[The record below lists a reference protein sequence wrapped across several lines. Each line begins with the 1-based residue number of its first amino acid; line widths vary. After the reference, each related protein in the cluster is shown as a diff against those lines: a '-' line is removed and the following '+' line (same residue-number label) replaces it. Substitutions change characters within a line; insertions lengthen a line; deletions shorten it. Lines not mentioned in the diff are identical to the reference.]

1 MQAAANAPMT
11 AEISIFDEIG
21 MWGVTAKQFISDLKA
36 LGDVKDI
43 LLSINSPGGSVFDGL
58 AIYNALRS
66 SGANVTVKVMGIA
79 ASIASVIAMAG
90 KKIVMPENTFMMVHN
105 PLGGGFGHSEDL
117 RAIADAMDKVGESLV
132 ATYVARTG
140 KSAEEVKALLDAETY
155 MSAEEAVSLG
165 FADELQPAFSIK
177 AAFELD
183 RLPENVR
190 AAFENSQQ
198 DPQPEPEPAPEPN
211 SDTEPVP
218 EPEPEP
224 EPAPEPVAVSP
235 LAEQIQASATAA
247 GFAEFSAMWALDD
260 AIASPADI
268 KARIDYAK
276 EVKAL
281 CAVAKLPDAMAG
293 LINENKPI
301 VEVRAELRKMLVAKS
316 DEHRVDTTAPTKIV
330 QTQAKAHKTTEQIY
344 AERAKHAAKAI

>member
-1 MQAAANAPMT
+1 MQAAANVPTT

-90 KKIVMPENTFMMVHN
+90 KKIVMPENAFMMVHN
-105 PLGGGFGHSEDL
+105 PLGGGFGYSEDL
-117 RAIADAMDKVGESLV
+117 RAIADAMDKVGESLI

-177 AAFELD
+177 ASFELD

-190 AAFENSQQ
+190 IAFENSQQ
-198 DPQPEPEPAPEPN
+198 DPQPEPEPALEPN
-211 SDTEPVP
+211 SDPEPVP

-224 EPAPEPVAVSP
+224 TPEPVAVSP

-247 GFAEFSAMWALDD
+247 GFAEFSALWALDD
-260 AIASPADI
+260 TIASPADI

-281 CAVAKLPDAMAG
+281 CAVAKLPDAMVG

-316 DEHRVDTTAPTKIV
+316 DEHRVDTTATTKIV

-344 AERAKHAAKAI
+344 AERAKCAAKAI

>member
-1 MQAAANAPMT
+1 MQAAANVPTT

-105 PLGGGFGHSEDL
+105 PWSF
-117 RAIADAMDKVGESLV
+117 AIGNANDMREMADVLDKLGESLV
-132 ATYVARTG
+132 GTYVSRTG

-155 MSAEEAVSLG
+155 LTAAEAVDLG
-165 FADELQPAFSIK
+165 FADEMIPNVPAK
-177 AAFELD
+177 ASFELD
-183 RLPENVR
+183 RLPDNVR
-190 AAFENSQQ
+190 AMFLAQQ
-198 DPQPEPEPAPEPN
+198 DPQLK
-211 SDTEPVP
+211 SD
-218 EPEPEP
+218 
-224 EPAPEPVAVSP
+224 PEPVAVSP

-247 GFAEFSAMWALDD
+247 GFAEFSALWALDD
-260 AIASPADI
+260 TIASPADI

-281 CAVAKLPDAMAG
+281 CAVAKLPDAMVG

-316 DEHRVDTTAPTKIV
+316 DEHRVDTTATTKIV

-344 AERAKHAAKAI
+344 AERAKCAAKAI

>member
-1 MQAAANAPMT
+1 MQAAANAPTT

-43 LLSINSPGGSVFDGL
+43 TLSLNSPGGSVFDGL

-90 KKIVMPENTFMMVHN
+90 KKIVMPEDTFMMVHN
-105 PLGGGFGHSEDL
+105 PWSF
-117 RAIADAMDKVGESLV
+117 AIGNANDMREMADVLDKLGESLV
-132 ATYVARTG
+132 GTYVSRTG
-140 KSAEEVKALLDAETY
+140 KSAEAVKALLDAETY
-155 MSAEEAVSLG
+155 LTAAEAVDLG
-165 FADELQPAFSIK
+165 FADEMIPNVSAK
-177 AAFELD
+177 ASFELD
-183 RLPENVR
+183 RLPDNVR
-190 AAFENSQQ
+190 AMFLAQQ
-198 DPQPEPEPAPEPN
+198 DPQPEPEPAPEPK
-211 SDTEPVP
+211 SD
-218 EPEPEP
+218 
-224 EPAPEPVAVSP
+224 PEPVAVSP

-247 GFAEFSAMWALDD
+247 GFAEFSALWALDD
-260 AIASPADI
+260 TIASPADI

-281 CAVAKLPDAMAG
+281 CAVAKLPDAMVG

-316 DEHRVDTTAPTKIV
+316 DEHRVDTTAPTKVV

-344 AERAKHAAKAI
+344 AERAKCAAKAI

>member
-1 MQAAANAPMT
+1 MQAAANVPTT

-105 PLGGGFGHSEDL
+105 PWSF
-117 RAIADAMDKVGESLV
+117 AIGNANDMREMADVLDKLGESLV
-132 ATYVARTG
+132 GTYVSRTG

-155 MSAEEAVSLG
+155 LTAAEAVDLG
-165 FADELQPAFSIK
+165 FADEMIPNVPAK
-177 AAFELD
+177 ASFELD
-183 RLPENVR
+183 RLPDNVR
-190 AAFENSQQ
+190 AMFLAQQ
-198 DPQPEPEPAPEPN
+198 DPQPEPEPTPEPK
-211 SDTEPVP
+211 SDPEPAP
-218 EPEPEP
+218 EPEPT
-224 EPAPEPVAVSP
+224 PEPVAVSP

-247 GFAEFSAMWALDD
+247 GFAEFSALWALDD
-260 AIASPADI
+260 TIASPADI

-281 CAVAKLPDAMAG
+281 CAVAKLPDAMVG

-301 VEVRAELRKMLVAKS
+301 VEVRAALRKMLVAKS
-316 DEHRVDTTAPTKIV
+316 DEHRVDTTAPTKVV
-330 QTQAKAHKTTEQIY
+330 QTQAKAKAHKTTEQIY

>member
-1 MQAAANAPMT
+1 MQAAANVPTT

-90 KKIVMPENTFMMVHN
+90 KKIVMPENAFMMVHN
-105 PLGGGFGHSEDL
+105 PLGGGFGYSEDL
-117 RAIADAMDKVGESLV
+117 RAIADAMDKVGESLI

-177 AAFELD
+177 ASFELD

-190 AAFENSQQ
+190 IAFENSQQ
-198 DPQPEPEPAPEPN
+198 DPQPEPEPTPEPK
-211 SDTEPVP
+211 SDPEPAP
-218 EPEPEP
+218 EPEPT
-224 EPAPEPVAVSP
+224 PEPVAVSP

-247 GFAEFSAMWALDD
+247 GFAEFSALWALDD
-260 AIASPADI
+260 TIASPADI

-281 CAVAKLPDAMAG
+281 CAVAKLPDAMVG

-301 VEVRAELRKMLVAKS
+301 VEVRAALRKMLVSKS
-316 DEHRVDTTAPTKIV
+316 DEHRVDTTAPTKVV
-330 QTQAKAHKTTEQIY
+330 QTQAKAKAHKTTEQIY

>member
-1 MQAAANAPMT
+1 MRTWYSMQAAANAPTT

-43 LLSINSPGGSVFDGL
+43 TLSLNSPGGSVFDGL

-117 RAIADAMDKVGESLV
+117 RAIADAMDKVGESLI

-165 FADELQPAFSIK
+165 FADELQPAFLIK
-177 AAFELD
+177 ASFELD

-190 AAFENSQQ
+190 SAFENSQQ
-198 DPQPEPEPAPEPN
+198 EPQPEPEPAPEP
-211 SDTEPVP
+211 EPT
-218 EPEPEP
+218 
-224 EPAPEPVAVSP
+224 PEPVAVSP
-235 LAEQIQASATAA
+235 LAEQIQVSATAA
-247 GFAEFSAMWALDD
+247 GFAEFSALWALDD
-260 AIASPADI
+260 TIASSADI

-281 CAVAKLPDAMAG
+281 CAVAKLPGAMSG

-301 VEVRAELRKMLVAKS
+301 AEVRAELRKMLVAKS
-316 DEHRVDTTAPTKIV
+316 DEHRVDTTARTKAA
-330 QTQAKAHKTTEQIY
+330 QPQAKAHKTTQQIY
-344 AERAKHAAKAI
+344 AERAKCAAKAI